1 MIWINDGPDQ
11 GRSLGERAK
20 GHDMYTRIVVGI
32 DGSELATKAL
42 RHALALARENKARLF
57 AVTATEPPVLI
68 APGAEMMSINTGEII
83 EELEK
88 AKASSAQETL
98 DEADALAKAEGVKLE
113 KTHLPSTIAADAI
126 LGMADKQGADL
137 IVMGSHGRRG
147 LGRLLLGS
155 QAAEVLARAT
165 IPVLVVK

>member
-1 MIWINDGPDQ
+1 
-11 GRSLGERAK
+11 
-20 GHDMYTRIVVGI
+20 MYTRIVVGI

-42 RHALALARENKARLF
+42 RHALALAKENKAKLF
-57 AVTATEPPVLI
+57 VVTSTEPSVII
-68 APGAEMMSINTGEII
+68 APGAEMMAINTGEII

-88 AKASSAQETL
+88 VKAQSARTTLAEAEELAAGQAIEKIHVASSL
-98 DEADALAKAEGVKLE
+98 
-113 KTHLPSTIAADAI
+113 AADAI
-126 LGMADKQGADL
+126 VHTAEQRGADL